1 MKPVAKKPA
10 VTGEKLQGEALL
22 WRYARQAEDAEG
34 ESDHVPGCL
43 CCSGQER

>member
-10 VTGEKLQGEALL
+10 VTGEKLKGEALL

-34 ESDHVPGCL
+34 ESDHVPGCP

>member
-1 MKPVAKKPA
+1 MKPVEKKP
-10 VTGEKLQGEALL
+10 VEGGKLQGEALL

-34 ESDHVPGCL
+34 ESDHVPGCP

>member
-1 MKPVAKKPA
+1 MKPAEKKPA
-10 VTGEKLQGEALL
+10 TGDEKLQGEALL

-34 ESDHVPGCL
+34 ESDHVPGCP

>member
-34 ESDHVPGCL
+34 ESDHVPGCP

>member
-1 MKPVAKKPA
+1 MKPVEKKPA
-10 VTGEKLQGEALL
+10 VIGEKLQGEALL

-34 ESDHVPGCL
+34 ESDHVPGCP

>member
-1 MKPVAKKPA
+1 MKPVEKKPA

-22 WRYARQAEDAEG
+22 WRYARLAEDAEG
-34 ESDHVPGCL
+34 ESDHVPGCP

>member
-22 WRYARQAEDAEG
+22 WHYARQAEDAEG
-34 ESDHVPGCL
+34 ESDHVPGCP

>member
-1 MKPVAKKPA
+1 MKPAEKKP
-10 VTGEKLQGEALL
+10 VEGEKLQGEALL

-34 ESDHVPGCL
+34 ESDHVPGCP

>member
-1 MKPVAKKPA
+1 MKPIAKKPA

-34 ESDHVPGCL
+34 ESDHVPGCP
-43 CCSGQER
+43 CCSEKER

>member
-22 WRYARQAEDAEG
+22 WRYARQAEDADG
-34 ESDHVPGCL
+34 ESDHVPGCP

>member
-22 WRYARQAEDAEG
+22 WRYARQAEAVED
-34 ESDHVPGCL
+34 ESDHVPGCP

>member
-1 MKPVAKKPA
+1 MKPVAKNPA

-34 ESDHVPGCL
+34 ESDHVPGCP

>member
-34 ESDHVPGCL
+34 ESNHVPGCP
-43 CCSGQER
+43 CCSGEER

>member
-1 MKPVAKKPA
+1 MKPVAKKLA

-34 ESDHVPGCL
+34 ESDHVPGCP

>member
-34 ESDHVPGCL
+34 ESDHVPGCP
-43 CCSGQER
+43 CCSGEER

>member
-22 WRYARQAEDAEG
+22 WRYARQAEAAED
-34 ESDHVPGCL
+34 ESDHVPGCP

>member
-1 MKPVAKKPA
+1 MKPVEKKPA
-10 VTGEKLQGEALL
+10 AGEKLQGEALL

-34 ESDHVPGCL
+34 ESDHVPGCP